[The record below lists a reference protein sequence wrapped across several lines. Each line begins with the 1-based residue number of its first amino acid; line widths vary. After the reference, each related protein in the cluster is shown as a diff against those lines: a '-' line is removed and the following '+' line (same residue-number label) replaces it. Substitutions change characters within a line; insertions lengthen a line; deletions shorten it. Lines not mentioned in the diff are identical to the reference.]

1 MDNIQR
7 FKIVNRELKRLYPKI
22 KIALNY
28 SNIWELLVATIM
40 SAQTTDKKVNE
51 ITFKLFQK
59 YRKINDYAKTKL
71 SEFEKDIYGVNFHKN
86 KAKAII
92 ENAKIV
98 LDKFND
104 KVPKTMEELLSLKH
118 IARKSANI
126 VLSIGFDINEGL
138 AIDTHMIRLLNLYG
152 FVKEKDPV
160 KIELA
165 MLKIVPEKERKEF
178 QLRMVQYGRDYCSA
192 RKHDHKKCPL
202 NLKLCI

>member
-1 MDNIQR
+1 
-7 FKIVNRELKRLYPKI
+7 
-22 KIALNY
+22 
-28 SNIWELLVATIM
+28 M

-59 YRKINDYAKTKL
+59 YRKIDDYAKAKL

-92 ENAKIV
+92 ENSKIV
-98 LDKFND
+98 LKKFNG
-104 KVPKTMEELLSLKH
+104 KVPKTMEELLTLKH

-126 VLSIGFDINEGL
+126 VLSIGFDINVGL

>member
-1 MDNIQR
+1 
-7 FKIVNRELKRLYPKI
+7 
-22 KIALNY
+22 
-28 SNIWELLVATIM
+28 M

-59 YRKINDYAKTKL
+59 YRKIDDYAKAKL

-92 ENAKIV
+92 ANARIIKEQ
-98 LDKFND
+98 FNG
-104 KVPKTMEELLSLKH
+104 KVPKTMKELLGLKH

-152 FVKEKDPV
+152 FVDEKDPV
-160 KIELA
+160 KIELE

-178 QLRMVQYGRDYCSA
+178 QLRMVQYGRDYCTA
-192 RKHDHKKCPL
+192 RKHDHNKCPL
-202 NLKLCI
+202 NLKLCKSMKD

>member
-1 MDNIQR
+1 
-7 FKIVNRELKRLYPKI
+7 
-22 KIALNY
+22 
-28 SNIWELLVATIM
+28 M

-59 YRKINDYAKTKL
+59 YRKIDDYAKAKV
-71 SEFEKDIYGVNFHKN
+71 SELEKDIYGVNFHKN

-92 ENAKIV
+92 EDANIV
-98 LDKFND
+98 LEKFNG

-118 IARKSANI
+118 VARKSANI
-126 VLSIGFDINEGL
+126 VLSIGFDVNVGL

-160 KIELA
+160 KIEKE

-178 QLRMVQYGRDYCSA
+178 QLRMVQYGRDYCPA
-192 RKHDHKKCPL
+192 KKHDHNKCPL
-202 NLKLCI
+202 NLKLCL

>member
-1 MDNIQR
+1 
-7 FKIVNRELKRLYPKI
+7 
-22 KIALNY
+22 
-28 SNIWELLVATIM
+28 M

-59 YRKINDYAKTKL
+59 YRKIDDYAKAKV
-71 SEFEKDIYGVNFHKN
+71 SELEKDIYGVNFHKN

-92 ENAKIV
+92 EDAKIV
-98 LDKFND
+98 LEKFNG

-126 VLSIGFDINEGL
+126 VLSVGFDINVGL

-160 KIELA
+160 KIETL
-165 MLKIVPEKERKEF
+165 MLKIVPERERKEF
-178 QLRMVQYGRDYCSA
+178 QLRMVQYGRDYCPA
-192 RKHDHKKCPL
+192 KKHDHKKCPL
-202 NLKLCI
+202 SLKLCK